1 MKIYSKLE
9 VQNVLKRGRSLSD
22 EEISL
27 ALDTFQENQPD
38 IYQLIYGVF
47 CQEISKV
54 NEDMGNLFIDLCF
67 DIIWF
72 YRSEIGDLPKI
83 DTEVSNGYLKEID
96 MEIKSI
102 SEEFPMD
109 QGLRNHFK
117 GKFIKASQGGGF
129 QVELLYYL
137 NEEIVKYV
145 SFNRNR
151 KCAESFVKNMIFM
164 ITRYMAKLSI
174 MDRSRTK

>member
-9 VQNVLKRGRSLSD
+9 VQNVLKQGRSLSD

-27 ALDTFQENQPD
+27 ALDKFQENQPD

-72 YRSEIGDLPKI
+72 YRSKIGD
-83 DTEVSNGYLKEID
+83 Y
-96 MEIKSI
+96 
-102 SEEFPMD
+102 
-109 QGLRNHFK
+109 
-117 GKFIKASQGGGF
+117 
-129 QVELLYYL
+129 
-137 NEEIVKYV
+137 
-145 SFNRNR
+145 
-151 KCAESFVKNMIFM
+151 
-164 ITRYMAKLSI
+164 
-174 MDRSRTK
+174 